1 MKRRGG
7 FTLIELLVVIGLVA
21 VLAGIVIVA
30 VAPRKNFISAR
41 DAERK
46 HASKQVQQ
54 AIYAQL
60 IDAWG
65 LAEGSSIPDGVNNAK
80 PICQAGLPESICD
93 GEGGVSLASL
103 PPKYIAALPVDVVMP
118 ADANCTGY
126 MVYQEANRASVYPA
140 NLGKLPGDLPSGMC
154 GTGSVDPCPT
164 PGMVARWNFNEN
176 AGAAITDSSGSG
188 NNGTLMGT
196 YAWSTDTPGS
206 NNASALEFSGVSG
219 SAELGDM
226 FNSLQVPFS
235 VSAWI
240 YVESV
245 ADVTGMHIFATD
257 DPPTDSGNY
266 TGFWM
271 DPHRVFYADGT
282 AFNLTAYRSKEF
294 SALLIPLNQ
303 WTQITAVIRGPTD
316 ISLYVEGVDQGGTY
330 DGMGGVMVHDANP
343 ARIGRRNRFTGS
355 SSFSN
360 GRIDEVRIFNRALTT
375 LEVTSLSQCP

>member
-1 MKRRGG
+1 MR
-7 FTLIELLVVIGLVA
+7 
-21 VLAGIVIVA
+21 
-30 VAPRKNFISAR
+30 
-41 DAERK
+41 
-46 HASKQVQQ
+46 
-54 AIYAQL
+54 
-60 IDAWG
+60 
-65 LAEGSSIPDGVNNAK
+65 
-80 PICQAGLPESICD
+80 
-93 GEGGVSLASL
+93 
-103 PPKYIAALPVDVVMP
+103 
-118 ADANCTGY
+118 
-126 MVYQEANRASVYPA
+126 
-140 NLGKLPGDLPSGMC
+140 
-154 GTGSVDPCPT
+154 
-164 PGMVARWNFNEN
+164 
-176 AGAAITDSSGSG
+176 
-188 NNGTLMGT
+188 
-196 YAWSTDTPGS
+196 
-206 NNASALEFSGVSG
+206 G
-219 SAELGDM
+219 SAELVDM

-316 ISLYVEGVDQGGTY
+316 MSLYVEGVDQGGTY